1 MASRGNVGRQQ
12 RRARCGFS
20 LIELLIALVLLE
32 VGLLALVG
40 LAAASTRDVDAV
52 RRDAAALSLARAR
65 LERMASVSCRGTAS
79 GASPAGPGL
88 NERYDEIL
96 EPNGMRVISDSV
108 VVVTTRR
115 THAIVLRTGARC

>member
-1 MASRGNVGRQQ
+1 MASRGGVRLQQ
-12 RRARCGFS
+12 CRARSGFT

-40 LAAASTRDVDAV
+40 LTAASTRDVDAA
-52 RRDAAALSLARAR
+52 RRDAAALNLAWAR
-65 LERMASVSCRGTAS
+65 LERTASVSCHDTES

-88 NERYDEIL
+88 SEWYDDIV
-96 EPNGMRVISDSV
+96 EPNGTRVISDSV
-108 VVVTTRR
+108 VVVTTRG